1 MSDFDVKEK
10 RFEED
15 IEDFLIHHG
24 GYTKGD
30 PKKFNCESGLDEDT
44 FVEFIKTSQSKKWDR
59 YAKIYAENAEKQI
72 VERFKR
78 EVKTTNLL
86 NVMRH
91 GFTDR
96 GIKFYPIFWKPETTL
111 NETTQIQ
118 YDANILHCTR
128 QLHYSVHNENS
139 IDIVLF
145 VNGIPVV
152 SMELK
157 CQFTGQDTT
166 NAINQYKFDR
176 AGKDAI
182 FAFKERVLV
191 HFAVDLTNVYMTTR
205 LEGAHTYFL
214 PFNQGSN
221 GAGKVGGKGNPVNPD
236 GYDTAYLWKRVLSKD
251 SLMEILQK
259 YMHLQQEYDKNG
271 NLVKETMFFP
281 RYHQLDV
288 VTKLLEDVKKNGS
301 GKSYLIQHSAGSGK
315 SNSIAWLAHRLT
327 GLHDYEDNKIF
338 QSVIIVTDRRV
349 LDSQLQSTVYQFD
362 HVEGVVKKVDK
373 NSGLHPHN
381 ISQKTAIMLEHFMNV
396 TRHKIGGRA
405 KAMVVTPS
413 RLHAVRYVQEFKRQI
428 KEKGLND
435 LEVLVA
441 FSGEVKDNDD
451 VFTEEGMNKDKEGK
465 TIKEKA
471 LPETFHTDDYG
482 ILVVAEKYQTG
493 FDEPLLH
500 TMFVDKKLSGV
511 KAVQTLSRLN
521 RTTRGK
527 VDTFVLDF
535 VNSAEDIKSSFEPF
549 YEETVLLEET
559 DPNVVYDMKNTLDDF
574 RVYQKSE
581 VDKFADIFYQSENQS
596 AGDLGKLQGQ
606 LRPAV
611 DRYEVLEVEKQD
623 IFKSTLA
630 SFNRVYAYITQVC
643 RLFDKDIHRFSIYSK
658 FLYTML
664 PKGHGGEKINIDDKV
679 LLEYYKLEKD
689 FEGPIELESTEGG
702 YTPISGD
709 SGHREPKK
717 DPLTVIID
725 KINEKYGTHF
735 TEMDKVLVQMEND
748 YANQEKWQSYAKNN
762 DRATFMLLF
771 EKDFPNMAAD
781 RYEQND
787 QFFRKLFD
795 DPDMMKQVM
804 ETVGSV
810 LYERLKKKYIF
821 DSKSG
826 VIEEA
831 TPETYVEDTYLTKK

>member
-15 IEDFLIHHG
+15 IEDYLTHHG

-30 PKKFNCESGLDEDT
+30 PKKFNRESGLEEDT
-44 FVEFIKTSQSKKWDR
+44 FVEFIKTSQPKKWER
-59 YAKIYAENAEKQI
+59 YVKIYAENSEKQI
-72 VERFKR
+72 IERFKR

-91 GFTDR
+91 GFMDR
-96 GIKFYPIFWKPETTL
+96 GIKFYPIFWKPETSL
-111 NETTQIQ
+111 NETTQMQ

-145 VNGIPVV
+145 ANGIPVV

-221 GAGKVGGKGNPVNPD
+221 GAGKVGGKGNPVNPN
-236 GYDTAYLWKRVLSKD
+236 GYDTAYLWERVLCKD

-271 NLVKETMFFP
+271 NLVKETMIFP

-373 NSGLHPHN
+373 NSGQLRDAIN
-381 ISQKTAIMLEHFMNV
+381 DGVGIIITTLQKFPVIYKEVDSAKKRFAIIIDEAH
-396 TRHKIGGRA
+396 
-405 KAMVVTPS
+405 S
-413 RLHAVRYVQEFKRQI
+413 
-428 KEKGLND
+428 
-435 LEVLVA
+435 
-441 FSGEVKDNDD
+441 S
-451 VFTEEGMNKDKEGK
+451 
-465 TIKEKA
+465 
-471 LPETFHTDDYG
+471 
-482 ILVVAEKYQTG
+482 QTG
-493 FDEPLLH
+493 D
-500 TMFVDKKLSGV
+500 
-511 KAVQTLSRLN
+511 A
-521 RTTRGK
+521 
-527 VDTFVLDF
+527 
-535 VNSAEDIKSSFEPF
+535 
-549 YEETVLLEET
+549 
-559 DPNVVYDMKNTLDDF
+559 
-574 RVYQKSE
+574 
-581 VDKFADIFYQSENQS
+581 
-596 AGDLGKLQGQ
+596 
-606 LRPAV
+606 
-611 DRYEVLEVEKQD
+611 
-623 IFKSTLA
+623 
-630 SFNRVYAYITQVC
+630 
-643 RLFDKDIHRFSIYSK
+643 
-658 FLYTML
+658 
-664 PKGHGGEKINIDDKV
+664 
-679 LLEYYKLEKD
+679 
-689 FEGPIELESTEGG
+689 
-702 YTPISGD
+702 
-709 SGHREPKK
+709 
-717 DPLTVIID
+717 
-725 KINEKYGTHF
+725 
-735 TEMDKVLVQMEND
+735 
-748 YANQEKWQSYAKNN
+748 AN
-762 DRATFMLLF
+762 
-771 EKDFPNMAAD
+771 
-781 RYEQND
+781 
-787 QFFRKLFD
+787 
-795 DPDMMKQVM
+795 
-804 ETVGSV
+804 
-810 LYERLKKKYIF
+810 
-821 DSKSG
+821 
-826 VIEEA
+826 
-831 TPETYVEDTYLTKK
+831 

>member
-15 IEDFLIHHG
+15 IENYLIHHG
-24 GYTKGD
+24 GYTKGN
-30 PKKFNCESGLDEDT
+30 PKKFNRESGLDEDT
-44 FVEFIKTSQSKKWDR
+44 FVEFIKTSQPKKWDR
-59 YAKIYAENAEKQI
+59 YVKIYAENSEKQI
-72 VERFKR
+72 IERFKR

-91 GFTDR
+91 GFMDR

-236 GYDTAYLWKRVLSKD
+236 GYDTAYLWERVLCKD

-271 NLVKETMFFP
+271 NLVKETMIFP

-301 GKSYLIQHSAGSGK
+301 GKSYMIQHSAGSGK

-373 NSGLHPHN
+373 NSGQLRDAINDGVGIIITTLQKFPVIYKEVDSAKKRFAIIIDEAHS
-381 ISQKTAIMLEHFMNV
+381 SQTGDAAKKL
-396 TRHKIGGRA
+396 KRA
-405 KAMVVTPS
+405 LA
-413 RLHAVRYVQEFKRQI
+413 
-428 KEKGLND
+428 D
-435 LEVLVA
+435 
-441 FSGEVKDNDD
+441 
-451 VFTEEGMNKDKEGK
+451 TEEILKEYA
-465 TIKEKA
+465 EM
-471 LPETFHTDDYG
+471 EDQ
-482 ILVVAEKYQTG
+482 LV
-493 FDEPLLH
+493 
-500 TMFVDKKLSGV
+500 
-511 KAVQTLSRLN
+511 
-521 RTTRGK
+521 
-527 VDTFVLDF
+527 
-535 VNSAEDIKSSFEPF
+535 I
-549 YEETVLLEET
+549 
-559 DPNVVYDMKNTLDDF
+559 
-574 RVYQKSE
+574 
-581 VDKFADIFYQSENQS
+581 
-596 AGDLGKLQGQ
+596 
-606 LRPAV
+606 
-611 DRYEVLEVEKQD
+611 
-623 IFKSTLA
+623 
-630 SFNRVYAYITQVC
+630 
-643 RLFDKDIHRFSIYSK
+643 
-658 FLYTML
+658 
-664 PKGHGGEKINIDDKV
+664 
-679 LLEYYKLEKD
+679 
-689 FEGPIELESTEGG
+689 LESFR
-702 YTPISGD
+702 D
-709 SGHREPKK
+709 S
-717 DPLTVIID
+717 
-725 KINEKYGTHF
+725 
-735 TEMDKVLVQMEND
+735 
-748 YANQEKWQSYAKNN
+748 
-762 DRATFMLLF
+762 
-771 EKDFPNMAAD
+771 
-781 RYEQND
+781 
-787 QFFRKLFD
+787 
-795 DPDMMKQVM
+795 
-804 ETVGSV
+804 
-810 LYERLKKKYIF
+810 
-821 DSKSG
+821 
-826 VIEEA
+826 
-831 TPETYVEDTYLTKK
+831 